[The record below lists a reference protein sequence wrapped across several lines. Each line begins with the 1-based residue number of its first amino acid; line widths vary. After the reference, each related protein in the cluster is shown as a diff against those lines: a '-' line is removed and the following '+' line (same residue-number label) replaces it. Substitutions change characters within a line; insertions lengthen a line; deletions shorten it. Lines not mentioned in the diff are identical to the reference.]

1 MVRAGDERLW
11 GAGPLTLAVALGFA
25 TGITFADS
33 PCQILRLQVPY
44 MKDVQKY
51 YFIAFSYGASV
62 YLYT

>member
-33 PCQILRLQVPY
+33 PCQIVRLQVPY
-44 MKDVQKY
+44 KKDVQKY